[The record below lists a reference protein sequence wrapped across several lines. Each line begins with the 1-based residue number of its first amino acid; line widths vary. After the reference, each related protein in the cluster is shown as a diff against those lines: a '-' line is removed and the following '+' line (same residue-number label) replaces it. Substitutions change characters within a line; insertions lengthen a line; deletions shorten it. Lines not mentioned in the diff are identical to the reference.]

1 MSEEHLSTL
10 RAAID
15 DADAI
20 LMNALAARLRVVEVL
35 AEVKR
40 AAGIPPVDPE
50 REAVLLA
57 AWKSRAAKAGVP
69 LDLAE
74 GILAQLLRRTR
85 AVVSGTSR
93 SSESVPSRPAVDGG
107 DEPT

>member
-20 LMNALAARLRVVEVL
+20 LMTALAARLRVVEVL

-40 AAGIPPVDPE
+40 AAGIPPVDPD

-57 AWKSRAAKAGVP
+57 AWKSRAAQTGVP

-74 GILAQLLRRTR
+74 GILALLLRQTR
-85 AVVSGTSR
+85 AVVSGTTRSR
-93 SSESVPSRPAVDGG
+93 ESDPPPPAVDGG
-107 DEPT
+107 GEPT